1 MSYRVFAMDT
11 YFYHSLGAYEF
22 DARCEMLKELG
33 YDATYLTAW
42 SQTAWNDVPRLAMV
56 KAKHGL
62 DVAGVY
68 ATLDITANENDK
80 IVRLV
85 ESLEGCKQIELSVV
99 AGAKTFAL
107 SDPADDGAAIRWLNQ
122 LLPIAERRGIHIA
135 LYPHFSF
142 WLERIEDAVRLCRQL
157 RHPNLHTV
165 FPSFHWYAVDGTK
178 LGARLAEAQP
188 FLTSVNLCG
197 SRSTGKKDGGL
208 PATIEPLDEGE
219 LDNFALV
226 GLLRQNGYTGMI
238 GFQGFS
244 VGGDVYGK
252 LKRSLAAFR
261 DMERRLEKHPEWAQ
275 LRFA

>member
-42 SQTAWNDVPRLAMV
+42 SQAAWDDVPRLAGV

-68 ATLDITANENDK
+68 ATLDITAKENDK
-80 IVRLV
+80 ILRLV
-85 ESLEGCKQIELSVV
+85 EGLEGCTQIELSLR
-99 AGAKTFAL
+99 AGDKTLAL
-107 SDPADDGAAIRWLNQ
+107 SDPAGDAAAIRWLNQ

-135 LYPHFSF
+135 LYPHITF
-142 WLERIEDAVRLCRQL
+142 WLERLEDAGRLCRQL
-157 RHPNLHTV
+157 NHPNLHTV

-178 LGARLAEAQP
+178 LAARLAVAKP
-188 FLTSVNLCG
+188 FLNSVNLCG
-197 SRSTGKKDGGL
+197 SRRTGKKDGGL
-208 PATIEPLDEGE
+208 PATIEPLDEGD
-219 LDNFALV
+219 LDNFAVL
-226 GLLRQNGYTGMI
+226 GLLRQNGYTGPI
-238 GFQGFS
+238 GFQGYS

-252 LKRSLAAFR
+252 LKRTLAAFR
-261 DMERRLEKHPEWAQ
+261 DMERRLEQHPNWAQ